1 MMKVWQKYR
10 RYLFSGEWH
19 IHTNFTDGENSVSE
33 YAEQAVELGIPLL
46 AFTEH
51 VRLELKYNFDELL
64 NEIEIAG
71 RKFPQLIIL
80 SGCEAKVLP
89 DGTLD
94 CSREILDKVDY
105 KLFAFH
111 SFPVDIGAY
120 LFALDKVINEY
131 PVDVWA
137 HPGLFFKKHK
147 KLALGDNELQRIF
160 EILNK
165 NNVLLEI
172 SFKHSLPVAGW
183 ITKYLEVT
191 NNQPIV
197 FGGDIHT
204 VSELKLS
211 FKIKNKWQETSLLS
225 RLSQGRLSLS

>member
-1 MMKVWQKYR
+1 MKAWQKYR
-10 RYLFSGEWH
+10 GYLSNGQWH
-19 IHTNFTDGENSVSE
+19 VHTTFTDGKNSVSE
-33 YAEQAVELGIPLL
+33 YAERAVELGIPLL

-51 VRLELKYNFDELL
+51 VRLELTYNFNQFL
-64 NEIEIAG
+64 NEIEIA
-71 RKFPQLIIL
+71 RKKFPQLIIL

-111 SFPVDIGAY
+111 SFPGDIGVY
-120 LFALDKVINEY
+120 LFALHKIINKY
-131 PVDVWA
+131 PIDAWA

-147 KLALGDNELQRIF
+147 NLVLSDDKLRKVFEGLGN
-160 EILNK
+160 NK
-165 NNVLLEI
+165 ILLEI
-172 SFKHSLPVAGW
+172 SFKYNLPTMDW
-183 ITKYLEVT
+183 ITKYLDVT
-191 NNQPIV
+191 NNQPVV

-204 VSELKLS
+204 ANELKLS
-211 FKIKNKWQETSLLS
+211 LDIKNKWLETSFLS

>member
-1 MMKVWQKYR
+1 MD
-10 RYLFSGEWH
+10 YLSSGEWH
-19 IHTNFTDGENSVSE
+19 IHTNFTDGKSSVLE
-33 YAEQAVELGIPLL
+33 YAERAVELGIPLL

-51 VRLELKYNFDELL
+51 VRLELEYNFDELL
-64 NEIEIAG
+64 NEIEVARG
-71 RKFPQLIIL
+71 NFPQLIIL

-111 SFPVDIGAY
+111 SFPDDVKIY
-120 LFALDKVINEY
+120 LSAFNKVISEY
-131 PVDVWA
+131 PVDAWA
-137 HPGLFFKKHK
+137 HPGLFLKKNK
-147 KLALGDNELQRIF
+147 KLVLGDNELQRIF

-172 SFKHSLPVAGW
+172 NFKHNLPVTGW

-191 NNQPIV
+191 NNQPVV

-204 VSELKLS
+204 VSELELS
-211 FKIKNKWQETSLLS
+211 LKIKNEWQETSLLS
-225 RLSQGRLSLS
+225 RLSRGRLSSS